1 MNKNIIKVIKTAV
14 IILMTII
21 LVFSIIVSQD
31 EHHLQTCHEDHCN
44 YCVIVRIAQ
53 NIVNIYI
60 TFLVVI
66 VIDVLFNSFFAILY
80 REQEVLTQLSL
91 VLQNVQLNE

>member
-1 MNKNIIKVIKTAV
+1 MVFAKIVLNKDIKWC
-14 IILMTII
+14 LR
-21 LVFSIIVSQD
+21 
-31 EHHLQTCHEDHCN
+31 H